1 MMKKF
6 LTIGVATLLIISVAL
21 SGCSGTGG
29 SGSKSKLN
37 AQEASETLDAL
48 LSKIN
53 VSESE
58 LYMDLG
64 EGEAVSASDELPD
77 ISTYPLSVT
86 ADTPLNIE
94 IFSSTEKAGTG
105 KDGWFNEIAERFNS
119 EGFEV
124 GGQRA
129 SVSIR
134 PIASGLALDY
144 ITTGK
149 YRPEVFSPAN
159 ELWASMIED
168 SGVALHKKTDRLA
181 GNTAGIL
188 MKKSAYN
195 KYTEKFEEVTLDKVI
210 DAVISGDLVL
220 GYTNP
225 YASSTGLNILTAI
238 LKSFDSA
245 DPLSETAVTKLIE
258 FQASVPPVAFTT
270 AQMRESAKK
279 GVIDTMVM
287 EYQAY
292 INEPTLKDYVFTPMG
307 VRHDSP
313 VYTIGDVSAEKQE
326 VLKLFTE
333 YCLNPES
340 QAEAK
345 KDGFNANDNYK
356 GVSPDMTG
364 AELINAQHIWKDNK
378 DAGRPVAAVFVADTS
393 GSMEGTPIAEL
404 MKSLV
409 NASTYIG
416 DDNYVGLVSYSDDVY
431 IDLPIDA
438 FTGKQRAYFNG
449 AVKNLSA
456 AGGTAT
462 YDAVLVAAKM
472 LLDKKSELPDAKL
485 MMFVLSDGE
494 QNEGF
499 SLNKISPVIGGL
511 NIPVHTIGYNANLE
525 ELAELSAINEGLNI
539 NADDTNVVYNLKN
552 VFNAN
557 L

>member
-1 MMKKF
+1 MKKS
-6 LTIGVATLLIISVAL
+6 LCILLASLLCVSL
-21 SGCSGTGG
+21 SLSACSGTSGG
-29 SGSKSKLN
+29 GKSKLN
-37 AQEASETLDAL
+37 AKESAETLDAL
-48 LSKIN
+48 LSKIT
-53 VSESE
+53 VHESELHADLSESE
-58 LYMDLG
+58 V
-64 EGEAVSASDELPD
+64 VSASDELPD

-86 ADTPLNIE
+86 ADTPLSIE

-105 KDGWFNEIAERFNS
+105 KDGWFNEIAERFNA

-124 GGQRA
+124 GGQRV

-149 YRPEVFSPAN
+149 YRPDVFSPAN

-168 SGVALHKKTDRLA
+168 SGVSLTKTTDRLA

-188 MKKSAYN
+188 MKQSTYK
-195 KYTEKFEEVTLDKVI
+195 KYTEKFGEVTLDKVI
-210 DAVISGDLVL
+210 GAVISGDLVL

-245 DPLSETAVTKLIE
+245 DPLGETAVTKLVE

-313 VYTIGDVSAEKQE
+313 VYTIGDVSADKQE

-345 KDGFNANDNYK
+345 KDGFNANDDYK

-364 AELINAQHIWKDNK
+364 AELYNAQHIWKDNK

-472 LLDKKSELPDAKL
+472 LLDKKSELPNAKL

-525 ELAELSAINEGLNI
+525 ELSELSSINEGLNI

>member
-1 MMKKF
+1 MKKSLISIIA
-6 LTIGVATLLIISVAL
+6 LTLCAGLIL
-21 SGCSGTGG
+21 SGCGG
-29 SGSKSKLN
+29 SSGGDKSKLN
-37 AQEASETLDAL
+37 AQEATETLDAL

-53 VSESE
+53 VSQSE

-64 EGEAVSASDELPD
+64 ETESVSASDELPD
-77 ISTYPLSVT
+77 IGIYPLSVT
-86 ADTPLNIE
+86 ADTPLSIE
-94 IFSSTEKAGTG
+94 IFSSTEKAGAG
-105 KDGWFNEIAERFNS
+105 KDGWINTVAERFNA
-119 EGFEV
+119 EGYEV
-124 GGQRA
+124 GGQRV

-168 SGVALHKKTDRLA
+168 SGVALAQTADRLA

-188 MKKSAYN
+188 MKKSTYD
-195 KYTEKFEEVTLDKVI
+195 KYTEKFGEVTLDKVI
-210 DAVISGDLVL
+210 GAVLSGDLVL

-238 LKSFDSA
+238 LKSFDA
-245 DPLSETAVTKLIE
+245 ANPLSEAAVSKLVE

-313 VYTIGDVSAEKQE
+313 VYTIGDIGADKQE
-326 VLKLFTE
+326 VLRLFSE
-333 YCLNPES
+333 YCLNKES

-345 KDGFNANDNYK
+345 KDGFNAHDDYK
-356 GVSPDMTG
+356 GVSPEMTG
-364 AELINAQHIWKDNK
+364 TELLEAQHIWKDNK
-378 DAGRPVAAVFVADTS
+378 DAGRPVVAVFVADTS
-393 GSMEGTPIAEL
+393 GSMEGTPITEL

-409 NASTYIG
+409 NASSYIG
-416 DDNYVGLVSYSDDVY
+416 DNNYVGLVSYSDDVY

-462 YDAVLVAAKM
+462 YDAVLVAANM
-472 LLDKKSELPDAKL
+472 LLEKKKELPDAKL
-485 MMFVLSDGE
+485 MMFVLSDGQ

-499 SLNKISPVIGGL
+499 DLKKIIPVIGGL
-511 NIPVHTIGYNANLE
+511 NIPVHTIGYNADLE
-525 ELAELSAINEGLNI
+525 ELSELSAINEGLNI